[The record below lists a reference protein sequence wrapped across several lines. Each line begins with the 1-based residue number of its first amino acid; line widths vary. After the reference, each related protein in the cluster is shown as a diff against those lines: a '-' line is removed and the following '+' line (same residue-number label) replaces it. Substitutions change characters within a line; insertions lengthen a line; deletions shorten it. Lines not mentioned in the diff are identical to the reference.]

1 MWTGK
6 GPLYLTT
13 VGSLIKAVLIENAF
27 FYSMNT
33 EAGWVKSG
41 ELVENG
47 IRSEG
52 TERSFSDF
60 TVKGEQKK
68 LEQLLNEGGDYG

>member
-1 MWTGK
+1 M
-6 GPLYLTT
+6 
-13 VGSLIKAVLIENAF
+13 NA
-27 FYSMNT
+27 
-33 EAGWVKSG
+33 EAGWVKNG

-60 TVKGEQKK
+60 TVKGEQKR

>member
-1 MWTGK
+1 M
-6 GPLYLTT
+6 TT
-13 VGSLIKAVLIENAF
+13 VGSLIKAVWIENVF
-27 FYSMNT
+27 SYSMNT
-33 EAGWVKSG
+33 EAGWVKNG

-52 TERSFSDF
+52 TERSCSDF

>member
-1 MWTGK
+1 MDRKRTII
-6 GPLYLTT
+6 LDYSRVTL
-13 VGSLIKAVLIENAF
+13 AVLIENAF
-27 FYSMNT
+27 FYSVNT
-33 EAGWVKSG
+33 EAGWVKNG
-41 ELVENG
+41 KLVENG

>member
-1 MWTGK
+1 M
-6 GPLYLTT
+6 
-13 VGSLIKAVLIENAF
+13 NA
-27 FYSMNT
+27 
-33 EAGWVKSG
+33 EAGWVKNG
-41 ELVENG
+41 ELVEKG

-68 LEQLLNEGGDYG
+68 IGAIIK